1 MLLSAKKNRIAGIL
15 YSIVKI
21 ASIQAAFFSVAVVSA
36 QNLCPNPGF
45 EQLSGCPLNQH
56 SVTLAS
62 PWMAPGD
69 TADLFHACH
78 VNTGGCSDV
87 SVPGNIG
94 GYATAHGGAGYA
106 GFVARGPVANERT
119 YLSAPLSSPL
129 LTGQLYEVRGWFR
142 RASNSKYALNSQG
155 IVLST
160 GTLMQSGGQYIP
172 LTPQVESAVVLLDTS
187 AWIKVGG
194 FYTAFGGEAYI
205 TIGNF
210 RDDASTTSFGFALP
224 PAPCSDMDNRGY
236 YYVDDI
242 AVIPITETISITG
255 DTIICEGSAAA
266 LTGITN
272 TIGWWSELSTPA
284 DTIYGTNTTITVSP
298 MSTTTYLWHGL
309 QLTDTITV
317 QVLTPPVVVLPA
329 NDTICAGDSFILD
342 ATCTGCSYSWS
353 TGATTAL
360 ITVAQT
366 GSYIITV
373 NNGGCSARDTFLLD
387 VLSNPFP
394 PLDPEGV
401 ICPDQNDVLELN
413 AGPGASFLWLPD
425 NDTTQMITVSEAG
438 VYTVTV
444 TYANGC
450 SNSAATTVV
459 ESCPDL
465 VFIPSAFTPNKD
477 GKNETFTIQASNVLN
492 FKIIIFNRWGQTVF
506 TSTEP
511 TFSWDG
517 TYEGNAAPGGIYTYR
532 IQYDAPKAGSSG
544 TRRVFREGT
553 VLVIR

>member
-1 MLLSAKKNRIAGIL
+1 MWLSAKKNNTFGLLSATSAIGL
-15 YSIVKI
+15 LLTV
-21 ASIQAAFFSVAVVSA
+21 FFSVTALYG

-56 SVTLAS
+56 EVTLAA

-78 VNTGGCSDV
+78 VNNGSCSDV
-87 SVPGNIG
+87 GVPDNIG

-106 GFVARGPVANERT
+106 GFVARGVAANERT

-129 LTGQLYEVRGWFR
+129 VTGQLYEVRGWFR
-142 RASNSKYALNSQG
+142 RASYSKYALNSQG

-160 GTLMQSGGQYIP
+160 GPLMQTGGQYIP
-172 LTPQVESAVVLLDTS
+172 LTPQIESAAVLLDTS
-187 AWIKVGG
+187 AWTKVSS

-210 RDDASTTSFGFALP
+210 RDDAATTSFAFAVP
-224 PAPCSDMDNRGY
+224 AAPCSDMDNRGY
-236 YYVDDI
+236 YFVDDI

-255 DTIICEGSAAA
+255 DTIICEGASAA

-272 TIGWWSELSTPA
+272 TTGWWSDLSTPA

-298 MSTTTYLWHGL
+298 VSTTTYLWHGL
-309 QLTDTITV
+309 QLTDTVTV
-317 QVLTPPVVVLPA
+317 QVLTPPTVMLPA
-329 NDTICAGDSFILD
+329 NDTLCEGDSMILD
-342 ATCTGCSYSWS
+342 ATCSGCSYNWS
-353 TGATTAL
+353 TGATTAM
-360 ITVAQT
+360 ITIFQT

-373 NNGGCSARDTFLLD
+373 NNGGCSARDTFLLE
-387 VLSNPFP
+387 VLSNPVP

-401 ICPDQNDVLELN
+401 ICPDQNEMLDLN
-413 AGPGASFLWLPD
+413 AGTGASFLWLPG

-444 TYANGC
+444 IYANGC
-450 SNSAATTVV
+450 SHSASTTVIEV
-459 ESCPDL
+459 CPDL

-477 GKNETFTIQASNVLN
+477 GKNETFTIQASNILN
-492 FKIIIFNRWGQTVF
+492 FKIILFNRWGQTVF
-506 TSTEP
+506 TSTDP
-511 TFSWDG
+511 AFSWDG
-517 TYEGNAAPGGIYTYR
+517 TYEGGAAPGGIYTYR

-544 TRRVFREGT
+544 TRRVNREGT
-553 VLVIR
+553 VLVVR